1 MARPEPSAC
10 AIWLDDYTAIWDLR
24 FNYQELR
31 FEHTTTCPGG
41 ITARREAAM
50 KTGNTDDLGDARVV
64 VIGGGIAGCS
74 AAYHLAALGLTDVLL
89 LERASLSSGTT
100 WHSTGS
106 METYRDN
113 PLIFEMVRYT
123 VNSFPGLQSESG
135 QQLGWRNLG
144 RVMYTDRESRFEV
157 FRTLPELGRARG
169 IEIELLSARG
179 VGERL
184 PIIDPSGLVGG
195 VWIPS
200 DGCVNPTDVV
210 MAYAMAARVR
220 GVRIREQVRIQ
231 EIIVKNGAVRGV
243 VTDRGTVGCDTVVV
257 AAGRWSSAITST
269 CGVRL
274 PLYALE
280 HQYIITEAIPGLDRK
295 LPLLLSYDDQLYG
308 REEVGGLIIG
318 SFDDNAVPVSSP
330 NTTESSAF
338 ALLNERWEQFEPY
351 MKTALRRFPVLATAG
366 IKMLLNGPESFTPD
380 GEMLLGPVPGVD
392 GLYSVCGFNSTGIA
406 LSPAAGKFIAEWIV
420 EGEASADVA
429 QLDVRRFA
437 PQQTSE
443 AYMRERVTEI
453 PHYACG
459 LHGPTDD
466 YATARNLRLS
476 PIHASLTVAGA
487 HFASVGGWERPTWI
501 ETPTAR
507 NWINAVAQEVDTA
520 GGGALA
526 VDRSADVK
534 IALFGAAAESWLA
547 AKLGLAGLNL
557 NSFAT
562 LVAFPG
568 EEGQVEALGR
578 IVPWRAGWLL
588 TAGPEQETRLTEWVR
603 RARVPDGVHA
613 VDLTAGWAIFELMGS
628 GQARAVQA
636 LCASADD
643 GIAVTIDSGDR
654 RWAGAVY
661 LQLFTDPA
669 NASTLIFVPA
679 DTATYVWRQLLAVGE
694 TGLVRIGGHFA
705 MEALRIARGIPR
717 FGQEATP
724 ATRVADIVG
733 ARQIVAGS
741 KSAAAKPVRRTG
753 RLLVAFSSPPV
764 GSCFGTHEGI
774 LKDGRVIGEITSR
787 ACLAGWPQTLSLGLL
802 PAECASLASLQLAA
816 DGRHWPLSVR
826 STDWQAEPAAMH

>member
-1 MARPEPSAC
+1 MRAGDRN
-10 AIWLDDYTAIWDLR
+10 D
-24 FNYQELR
+24 F
-31 FEHTTTCPGG
+31 
-41 ITARREAAM
+41 
-50 KTGNTDDLGDARVV
+50 GDARVV

-89 LERASLSSGTT
+89 LERAALSSGTT

-123 VNSFPGLQSESG
+123 VNSFPGLQAESG

-144 RVMYTDRESRFEV
+144 RVMYTDRESRFEI
-157 FRTLPELGRARG
+157 FKTLPELGRARG
-169 IEIELLSARG
+169 IDIELLSARG

-210 MAYAMAARVR
+210 MAYATAARGR
-220 GVRIREQVRIQ
+220 GVRIREQVRIL
-231 EIIVKNGAVRGV
+231 EIIVKNGAIRGV
-243 VTDRGTVGCDTVVV
+243 VTDRGTVGCDTVIV
-257 AAGRWSSAITST
+257 AAGRWSSAIAST

-274 PLYALE
+274 PLFALE

-295 LPLLLSYDDQLYG
+295 LPLILSYDDQIYG
-308 REEVGGLIIG
+308 REEVGGLILG
-318 SFDDNAVPVSSP
+318 SFDDNAIPVSSP
-330 NTTESSAF
+330 NTLENSAF

-351 MKTALRRFPVLATAG
+351 MKTALRRFPVLAATG

-392 GLYSVCGFNSTGIA
+392 GLYSVCGFNSNGIA
-406 LSPAAGKFIAEWIV
+406 LSPAAGKFVAEWIV

-437 PQQTSE
+437 RQQASE

-466 YATARNLRLS
+466 YATARNLRIS
-476 PIHASLTVAGA
+476 PIHASLTIAGA

-507 NWINAVAQEVDTA
+507 NWMNAVAAEVDAA
-520 GGGALA
+520 GRAALA

-534 IALFGAAAESWLA
+534 IAVFGEAAQPWLA
-547 AKLGLAGLNL
+547 AKLGLTGLNP

-568 EEGQVEALGR
+568 DAGQVEALGR
-578 IVPWRAGWLL
+578 IVPWEEGWLL

-603 RARVPDGVHA
+603 RARVPAGVHA

-628 GQARAVQA
+628 GRVRAVQA

-643 GIAVTIDSGDR
+643 GPVNMDSDGR
-654 RWAGAVY
+654 RWVGAAHIH
-661 LQLFTDPA
+661 LFTDPA
-669 NASTLIFVPA
+669 NASTLLFVPA
-679 DTATYVWRQLLAVGE
+679 DTATYVWRQLLVVGE
-694 TGLVRIGGHFA
+694 TGLVRTGGHLA
-705 MEALRIARGIPR
+705 MEVLRIARGIPR

-724 ATRVADIVG
+724 ATRVVDIVG
-733 ARQIVAGS
+733 ARQICDVS
-741 KSAAAKPVRRTG
+741 KSAATKAARRTG
-753 RLLVAFSSPPV
+753 RRLVAFSSPPV
-764 GSCFGTHEGI
+764 SSCFGIREGI
-774 LKDGRVIGEITSR
+774 LRDGRVVGEITSR
-787 ACLAGWPQTLSLGLL
+787 TCLEGWAQTLSLGLL

-816 DGRHWPLSVR
+816 DGRRWPLSLR
-826 STDWQAEPAAMH
+826 STDWQAETATREIVEFSAGD

>member
-1 MARPEPSAC
+1 MR
-10 AIWLDDYTAIWDLR
+10 
-24 FNYQELR
+24 
-31 FEHTTTCPGG
+31 
-41 ITARREAAM
+41 
-50 KTGNTDDLGDARVV
+50 TDKRNDLGDARVV

-89 LERASLSSGTT
+89 LERAALSSGTT

-123 VNSFPGLQSESG
+123 VSSFPGLQSESG

-144 RVMYTDRESRFEV
+144 RVMYTDREARFDV
-157 FRTLPELGRARG
+157 FKTLPELGRARG
-169 IEIELLSARG
+169 IDIELLSARG

-184 PIIDPSGLVGG
+184 PIIDPDGLVGG

-210 MAYAMAARVR
+210 MAYAMAARGR
-220 GVRIREQVRIQ
+220 GVRIREQVRIL

-274 PLYALE
+274 PLFALE

-308 REEVGGLIIG
+308 REEVGGLILG
-318 SFDDNAVPVSSP
+318 SFDDNAIPVFSP
-330 NTTESSAF
+330 NTAENSAF
-338 ALLNERWEQFEPY
+338 ALMNERWEQFEPY
-351 MKTALRRFPVLATAG
+351 MKTALRRFPVLATTG

-392 GLYSVCGFNSTGIA
+392 GLYSICGFNSNGIA

-437 PQQTSE
+437 PQQASD

-459 LHGPTDD
+459 LHGPMDD
-466 YATARNLRLS
+466 YATARNLRVS
-476 PIHASLTVAGA
+476 PIHASLTSAGA
-487 HFASVGGWERPTWI
+487 HFASVSGWERPTWI
-501 ETPTAR
+501 ETATAS
-507 NWINAVAQEVDTA
+507 NWMSAVAEEFDAA
-520 GGGALA
+520 GRAALA

-534 IALFGAAAESWLA
+534 IALFGTAAETWLA
-547 AKLGLAGLNL
+547 AKLGLTGLNQ

-568 EEGQVEALGR
+568 EAGQVEALGR
-578 IVPWRAGWLL
+578 ILPWREGWLL
-588 TAGPEQETRLTEWVR
+588 TAGPEQETRLTDWVR
-603 RARVPDGVHA
+603 RARMPDSVHA
-613 VDLTAGWAIFELMGS
+613 IELTAGWAIFELIGS
-628 GQARAVQA
+628 GHAGAVQA
-636 LCASADD
+636 LCSSPDD
-643 GIAVTIDSGDR
+643 SNPLNFDSGAR
-654 RWAGAVY
+654 RWAGAAHI
-661 LQLFTDPA
+661 QLFTDPA

-679 DTATYVWRQLLAVGE
+679 DAATYVWRRLLAVGE

-717 FGQEATP
+717 FGQDATP
-724 ATRVADIVG
+724 AMRVADIVG
-733 ARQIVAGS
+733 ARQIPHLS
-741 KSAAAKPVRRTG
+741 QSATAKPVRRAG
-753 RLLVAFSSPPV
+753 PMLVAFSSPPV
-764 GSCFGTHEGI
+764 SSCFGTHEGI
-774 LKDGRVIGEITSR
+774 LHDGRVVGEITSR
-787 ACLAGWPQTLSLGLL
+787 ACLAGWTQTLSLGRL

-816 DGRHWPLSVR
+816 DGRQWPLSVR
-826 STDWQAEPAAMH
+826 STDWQAEPAVPRILESAIIQGS